1 MKYILSSLLLL
12 LSGVSIQASTDN
24 GRLMV
29 HLLDYVATDYSN
41 AVSQGVIVDSFEYQE
56 MLDFSSSINAL
67 TAESGDQLDAGS
79 IKLCTALDSLIKTA
93 APAEQVYST
102 ATSLKKQ
109 IIKGFGIEVSPSTWP
124 NIENGHTLYQA
135 NCLSC
140 HGAKGD
146 GNGPSA
152 PGLEPSPTNFT
163 DVELMSQKSPLQA
176 YHTISFGVEGTS
188 MVPFKRLSENE
199 KWDLA
204 FYIHTLRK
212 GPDEIQPKDQNIDLR
227 EVASKND
234 QELLENYVPGIV
246 RWHRMHKGAEESVE
260 ESHLD
265 KATRLLKESLAQV
278 KSGNYKEA
286 RSLCLMSYLEGIE
299 PVEHRIKAQNP
310 SLVMRIEEGMGLMR
324 NAIENEAAPKEI
336 QRIQTELINAIAE
349 ARQYLEEAKPSFW
362 LTFSLAASVILRE
375 GLEAF
380 LIVIIILSVLRKAG
394 AQSGIKWVHAGWM
407 TAVGLGVA
415 SWFFADWLIQLGGMQ
430 RELLEG
436 IVALV
441 AVAILFYIG
450 FWMHGKAE
458 AKKWS
463 EFVKKRI
470 NNILDTQSM
479 WGLAALSFLVVFRE
493 AFESVL
499 FLSAINLDKAS
510 NTSSAL
516 GLGVL
521 SAFAIVGI
529 IAYLMLRFSK
539 KIPITQL
546 FKISAFLIAVL
557 SIVLVGKG
565 IHAIQETGYIGISP
579 FPVHINIGVLGIYP
593 TVQTMVAQLCVLLAT
608 FGIWRYQNRTLTATS
623 N

>member
-1 MKYILSSLLLL
+1 MKYILSILSLL
-12 LSGVSIQASTDN
+12 LSGTVTLAGTDN

-41 AVSQGVIVDSFEYQE
+41 AVSQGAIVDSFEFQE
-56 MLDFSSSINAL
+56 MLDFSNSINAL
-67 TAESGDQLDAGS
+67 TIESGDQLDKTS
-79 IKLCTALDSLIKTA
+79 LKLCAELDSLIKIA
-93 APAEQVYST
+93 APAEKVYQT
-102 ATSLKKQ
+102 ATALKQQ
-109 IIKGFGIEVSPSTWP
+109 IIIGFEIEVSPTAWP
-124 NIENGHTLYQA
+124 NIENGHTLYQS

-140 HGAKGD
+140 HGENGK

-152 PGLEPSPTNFT
+152 PGLEPAPTDFT
-163 DVELMSQKSPLQA
+163 DIELMSQKSPLQA

-188 MVPFKRLSENE
+188 MAPFKGLSENE

-204 FYIHTLRK
+204 FYIHTLRTGAK
-212 GPDEIQPKDQNIDLR
+212 ETAPQNQHIDLS
-227 EVASKND
+227 EIASKND
-234 QELLENYVPGIV
+234 LELKEKYSEGLV
-246 RWHRMHKGAEESVE
+246 RWHRMHKGSTENIEET
-260 ESHLD
+260 HLD
-265 KATRLLKESLAQV
+265 KATRLLKESLNEV
-278 KSGNYKEA
+278 KVGNYKEA
-286 RSLCLMSYLEGIE
+286 RSLCLMSYLEGVE

-310 SLVMRIEEGMGLMR
+310 SLVMRIEEGMGLLR
-324 NAIENEAAPKEI
+324 NAIEQQDSPEEVEK
-336 QRIQTELINAIAE
+336 IQTALLNSINE
-349 ARQYLEEAKPSFW
+349 ARQYLEEAEPSFW

-394 AQSGIKWVHAGWM
+394 ALNGIKWVHAGWM
-407 TAVGLGVA
+407 TAVGLGIA

-470 NNILDTQSM
+470 NNLLDTQSM

-499 FLSAINLDKAS
+499 FLSAINLDKTT
-510 NTSSAL
+510 NTGSAL

-521 SAFAIVGI
+521 CAFAIVGL

-546 FKISAFLIAVL
+546 FKISAFLIAIL
-557 SIVLVGKG
+557 SVVLVGKG
-565 IHAIQETGYIGISP
+565 IHAIQETGYIGITP
-579 FPVHINIGVLGIYP
+579 FPIHINIGVLGVYP

-608 FGIWRYQNRTLTATS
+608 WGIWRFQNKKSTTIQS
-623 N
+623 